1 MGIFPIIAG
10 DLPMKN
16 AVIYPQE
23 MHMFMLDMY
32 RAYDAGDAQTLL
44 FLSHEVDKMQLMLF
58 KKALLLR
65 HPAS

>member
-1 MGIFPIIAG
+1 
-10 DLPMKN
+10 MKN

-23 MHMFMLDMY
+23 MPMFMPELY

-58 KKALLLR
+58 EKALLLR
-65 HPAS
+65 HPTS

>member
-1 MGIFPIIAG
+1 
-10 DLPMKN
+10 MKN

-23 MHMFMLDMY
+23 MPMFMPDMY
-32 RAYDAGDAQTLL
+32 RAYDAGDANALF

-58 KKALLLR
+58 EKARLLR